1 MRSRW
6 KCDAGVDGWQAGLLE
21 GRFTANTSG
30 TGGNPDE
37 TFVNSGTGGVK
48 LTPAAGEMAST
59 PPWGDYTGYVY
70 TGQFY
75 DSDGVHF
82 LQQDPLLEK
91 YYSIGSYNYCAGNPI
106 DRIDFNGNLIIF
118 INGFTFKKSEQG
130 TANYW
135 KKTDKNGDV
144 DFATSVQAQLN
155 DDNAMFRHGG
165 TSTSANARIH
175 DGEAQAA
182 QDYQEIINTIL
193 GTDGIP
199 KETIKIITHSMG
211 AAFGKGYVR
220 KLKEL
225 LVKNGHPEV
234 LISLIADFDP
244 YQAAKL
250 SADSNIYTLQFTHQG
265 IIADQRQNN
274 LPDTNYRVDSQRD
287 SHSIYSF
294 FNDISRLQEGTYVY
308 DGNNWILQN

>member
-1 MRSRW
+1 
-6 KCDAGVDGWQAGLLE
+6 
-21 GRFTANTSG
+21 
-30 TGGNPDE
+30 
-37 TFVNSGTGGVK
+37 
-48 LTPAAGEMAST
+48 MAS
-59 PPWGDYTGYVY
+59 P
-70 TGQFY
+70 
-75 DSDGVHF
+75 
-82 LQQDPLLEK
+82 
-91 YYSIGSYNYCAGNPI
+91 
-106 DRIDFNGNLIIF
+106 
-118 INGFTFKKSEQG
+118 KK
-130 TANYW
+130 
-135 KKTDKNGDV
+135 
-144 DFATSVQAQLN
+144 
-155 DDNAMFRHGG
+155 
-165 TSTSANARIH
+165 
-175 DGEAQAA
+175 
-182 QDYQEIINTIL
+182 
-193 GTDGIP
+193 P
-199 KETIKIITHSMG
+199 HSMG